1 MYLTFKI
8 LLHLFN
14 KCFILSAKGLGALL
28 NDSSTKAYYHED
40 IFSFIIFKNNFEGGK
55 QH

>member
-8 LLHLFN
+8 LRHSFN
-14 KCFILSAKGLGALL
+14 KCFILSPKGLGALL
-28 NDSSTKAYYHED
+28 NDSSTKAYYHQD
-40 IFSFIIFKNNFEGGK
+40 IFSIIIFKNNFEGSK